1 VAHIGLSF
9 ETGVRERH
17 HGRHCVAAVRGHTV
31 KRTQGGTVTEH
42 EHGASQDDGLSA
54 AARLLE
60 IAARN
65 ADELL
70 GEAKAEAA
78 SIAAAAQADAVRV
91 HAELE
96 KTRTEQN
103 DELDRHR
110 TTVLAQLA
118 ERQDALEAE
127 VARLERL
134 EQEIRA
140 RTRRFLTEQLAKVD
154 STPDPEVRGR
164 ATA

>member
-1 VAHIGLSF
+1 M
-9 ETGVRERH
+9 
-17 HGRHCVAAVRGHTV
+17 
-31 KRTQGGTVTEH
+31 TED
-42 EHGASQDDGLSA
+42 EHGARTRDGVSA

-60 IAARN
+60 IATRN

-78 SIAAAAQADAVRV
+78 SITAAAQADAERV

-96 KTRTEQN
+96 QTRTEQN
-103 DELDRHR
+103 DELNRHR
-110 TTVLAQLA
+110 TTVMAQLA
-118 ERQDALEAE
+118 ERQAALEAE
-127 VARLERL
+127 VARLEHL

-140 RTRRFLTEQLAKVD
+140 QTRRLLTEQLEKLD
-154 STPDPEVRGR
+154 SKPDPEVRGR